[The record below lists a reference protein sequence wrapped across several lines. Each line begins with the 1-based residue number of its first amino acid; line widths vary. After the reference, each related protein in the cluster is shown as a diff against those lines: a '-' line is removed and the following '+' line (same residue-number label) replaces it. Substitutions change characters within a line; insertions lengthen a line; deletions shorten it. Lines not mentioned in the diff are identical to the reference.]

1 VVDDAADLVV
11 AALERLGVH
20 ELLDQL
26 GRAGA
31 DDVAADQLAV
41 LLVADDLDH
50 AAAVA
55 VDGAGA
61 DRAVVDLADDD
72 VEALLLRLLLG
83 EAERADVGRAERRA
97 RDVDVLDRVRLHP
110 GGVLDGD
117 DALVGRLVGE
127 RGAAYEVA
135 DRIDAL
141 DVRAERAVDVD
152 HAAVVELD
160 ARLLEPEALD
170 VGAAAGGDHEPVDLS
185 GLVAVLEAD
194 LVVAGLDVLD
204 LGTGVDVDALLAQ
217 PAPDDLGDL
226 GVLGRDDTV
235 EGLEQHHLR
244 AEARVGGGDLD
255 TRRARAGH
263 DHRLRQILE
272 RPRLLGADHAA
283 AELGAGD
290 RLGDRAGGEDDRL
303 LRLDLGAVEV
313 AADLHVA
320 VVGDGG
326 VALDVVDLVLLEQ
339 AGDAAG
345 KGLDDLLAAR
355 HDLGE
360 VDAAL
365 RHGDA
370 EVLGLV
376 DLGQHVGDAQDGL
389 GGDAGVVEAAAPD
402 DVSLD
407 DGGLHAELR
416 GTDGG
421 HVAARSR
428 ADDDDVVG
436 GVRHGERT

>member
-1 VVDDAADLVV
+1 MDDAADLVV
-11 AALERLGVH
+11 AALECLGVH

-72 VEALLLRLLLG
+72 VEPLLLRLLLG
-83 EAERADVGRAERRA
+83 EAERADVGRAERGA
-97 RDVDVLDRVRLHP
+97 RDGDVLDRVRLHP

-255 TRRARAGH
+255 ARRARARH
-263 DHRLRQILE
+263 DHRLRQVLE

-290 RLGDRAGGEDDRL
+290 RLRDRAGGEDHG

-313 AADLHVA
+313 AAHLDVA
-320 VVGDGG
+320 VVGDGA
-326 VALDVVDLVLLEQ
+326 VALDVVDLVLLEE

-345 KGLDDLLAAR
+345 QRLDHLQPAL
-355 HDLGE
+355 HDLAE
-360 VDAAL
+360 VDRPL
-365 RHGDA
+365 GDGDA
-370 EVLGLV
+370 EV
-376 DLGQHVGDAQDGL
+376 
-389 GGDAGVVEAAAPD
+389 
-402 DVSLD
+402 
-407 DGGLHAELR
+407 
-416 GTDGG
+416 
-421 HVAARSR
+421 
-428 ADDDDVVG
+428 
-436 GVRHGERT
+436 